1 MKITLEELIKLFS
14 KNKSPDY
21 FLTLYPLTKFSILV
35 DLRSEVALESGKTE
49 TIEVT
54 KEFDVGMCY
63 VSKLPIERGV
73 QIFLSD
79 IEEEFRLAKYHKLM
93 DEQSEKIGRLCG
105 VTPEMICRERG
116 ML

>member
-1 MKITLEELIKLFS
+1 MKVTLEELIQLFN

-21 FLTLYPLTKFSILV
+21 FLTLYPLTKFHILV
-35 DLRSEVALESGKTE
+35 DLRSKVTLESGKTE

-54 KEFDVGMCY
+54 KEFDVSMCH

-79 IEEEFRLAKYHKLM
+79 TEEKLRLAKYHKLM
-93 DEQSEKIGRLCG
+93 DEQSEKIGKLCG
-105 VTPEMICRERG
+105 VTPEMLCRERG